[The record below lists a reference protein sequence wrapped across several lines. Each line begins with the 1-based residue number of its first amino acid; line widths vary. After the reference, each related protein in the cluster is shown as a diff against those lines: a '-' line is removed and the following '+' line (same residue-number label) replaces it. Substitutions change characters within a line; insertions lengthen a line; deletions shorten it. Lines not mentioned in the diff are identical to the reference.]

1 MRRADVVPAGGKAVG
16 DRANGV
22 LHEVKVKRQVGEQEG
37 RMLCGNVDGNFLLLQ
52 QRKQHISKRTGI

>member
-1 MRRADVVPAGGKAVG
+1 MRRADGVPAGGKAVG

-37 RMLCGNVDGNFLLLQ
+37 RMLCGNVDGNFLLF
-52 QRKQHISKRTGI
+52 